1 MLANELSA
9 LLAQRCEEIVRDLLP
24 NGEKKGGE
32 WCAGSVRGEKGESLK
47 VRLKGAKAG
56 VWSDFQ
62 SGESGD
68 LLDLWAIT
76 KSLSISQTMK
86 EVSEQFNVLSK
97 NYSPHDSYKKT
108 FTRPAKKDRE
118 SLKEESP
125 VHKYLSEVRGL
136 NSKTIFLYA
145 IPHSKDEIIF
155 NYYREQEIIFEKTLK
170 LQRKDGKKQVF
181 VSANAEPCLFGW
193 QMIPPNDRKVI
204 ICEGEIDAMSFFQ
217 YGYPALS
224 VPFGG
229 GRGDKQ
235 RWLDYEIERL
245 NRFDEIFICMD
256 NDDAGLEGAR
266 EIIGRLG
273 AHRCRVIQLPMK
285 DANECLVNG
294 MSFQDIKYYIDNAIT
309 FDPQELKL
317 HGDFLHS
324 THEFMNPTSG
334 TFMGYTLG
342 WDNCEQSIL
351 FKPSGLTMWTGYNG
365 HGKTMFLGHV
375 MLNMLNQGARIC
387 VASMEL
393 YPEELMARTYMQATA
408 MERPSLDYMKA
419 IDDWI
424 DGKLMIFNLIGTAK
438 IDRMLEVFLYAR
450 RRYGLDVFII
460 DSLTT
465 LSIAEDDYNAQ
476 KELTEKLRDFK
487 LQYNCH
493 IHLVAHPRKPRDEGE
508 IPGKYDI
515 RGGGAISDLADNC
528 FAVWRNK
535 KKESIAREQARGNY
549 LEPEEIEILNQPDA
563 YLRCDKNR
571 HGRGKYKEG
580 LFAFWFHEP
589 SNQYLDKSYA
599 KAKPYIEYSC
609 VNKE

>member
-9 LLAQRCEEIVRDLLP
+9 LLAQRCEEIVKDLLP

-32 WCAGSVRGEKGESLK
+32 WCVGSIRGEKGESLK
-47 VRLKGAKAG
+47 VKLKGSKAG
-56 VWSDFQ
+56 VWADFQ

-68 LLDLWAIT
+68 LLDLWAKT
-76 KSLSISQTMK
+76 KNLTIAKAMK
-86 EVSEQFNVLSK
+86 EVGEYLNVFTK
-97 NYSPHDSYKKT
+97 SYTPYKQNKKT
-108 FTRPAKKDRE
+108 FTKPPKKE
-118 SLKEESP
+118 WEPLKEGSS
-125 VHKYLSEVRGL
+125 VYKYLTETRKLSP
-136 NSKTIFLYA
+136 KTLANYCV
-145 IPHSKDEIIF
+145 PDGKDEIVF
-155 NYYREQEIIFEKTLK
+155 NYYRDNEIIFSKTIK
-170 LQRKDGKKQVF
+170 LERKDGKKQVF

-193 QMIPPNDRKVI
+193 HQIPDHARKVI
-204 ICEGEIDAMSFFQ
+204 ICEGEIDAMTFHQ
-217 YGYPALS
+217 YGFAALS

-245 NRFDEIFICMD
+245 NRFDEILVCMD

-273 AHRCRVIQLPMK
+273 AHRCRVIELPMK
-285 DANECLVNG
+285 DVNECLTNG
-294 MSFQDIKYYIDNAIT
+294 MSSEDIKYFIDNAKT
-309 FDPQELKL
+309 FDPQELKR
-317 HGDFLHS
+317 HDEFTES
-324 THEFMNPTSG
+324 TYEFMNPTPG

-342 WDNCEQSIL
+342 WDNCEKSIL

-365 HGKTMFLGHV
+365 HGKTMFLGQV
-375 MLNMLNQGARIC
+375 MLNMLRQGARIC

-393 YPEELMARTYMQATA
+393 YPEELMERMYMQATA
-408 MERPSLDYMKA
+408 MEKPSLDYMKA
-419 IDDWI
+419 IDKWI
-424 DGKLMIFNLIGTAK
+424 DGRLMIFNLIGTAK

-476 KELTEKLRDFK
+476 KELTEQLRDFK

-493 IHLVAHPRKPRDEGE
+493 IHLVAHPRKPRDESE

-535 KKESIAREQARGNY
+535 KKESIAREQARGAF
-549 LEPEEIEILNQPDA
+549 LSQEENDVLAQPDA

-580 LFAFWFHEP
+580 LFAFWFHERA
-589 SNQYLDKSYA
+589 NQYLDKSGLRP
-599 KAKPYIEYSC
+599 KPYIEYSC
-609 VNKE
+609 VDKN